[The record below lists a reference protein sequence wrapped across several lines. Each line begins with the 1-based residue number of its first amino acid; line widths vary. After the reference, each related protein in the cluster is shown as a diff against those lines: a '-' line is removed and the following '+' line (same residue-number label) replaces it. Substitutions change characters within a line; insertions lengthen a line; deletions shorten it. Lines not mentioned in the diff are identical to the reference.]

1 MSFIDN
7 IYKQQFK
14 RNNALILKDNS
25 SISYKNLIH
34 EIENFSAN
42 IKDRSLIFLQCQNN
56 FEAIV
61 GYLGSI
67 KSNCVV
73 SLLDENIDIDSFTK
87 LVEEYY
93 PDYIF
98 FDKKNL
104 KGLEN
109 FSTIYTFGSYFL
121 LKIKNQKKKILNDQL
136 SLLISTSGSTG
147 SSKLVRQSL
156 SNINNN
162 TESIVNY
169 LKILET
175 DITITTLPMS
185 YVYGL
190 SIINTHLSQGATV
203 VLNNESV
210 TRKEF
215 WNNLQK
221 NKVTNFGGVPYIYS
235 ILEKID
241 FKNFDL
247 KHLKYTTQAGG
258 KIHKH
263 TAQNIIKKFDS
274 INTKLYLMYGA
285 AEATARMS
293 YLPWENIDKIESIGK
308 PIPGGE
314 FELKDLNNKTILD
327 PNIHGNLIYKGK
339 NVCMGYAK
347 NFEDLSK
354 GDENNGRLETG
365 DIAYKDKDNFYYL
378 VGRKDRYIKIYGMR
392 INLQELE
399 NIVSNFG
406 FENICM
412 QNKENT
418 IEVYIKGKFDL
429 NKLKIN
435 LANKTRIHPSVFVFE
450 SVKEFSLN
458 KNLKF
463 SYNQKLA
470 KQ

>member
-7 IYKQQFK
+7 IYKQQFNQ
-14 RNNALILKDNS
+14 NNALILKDNL
-25 SISYKNLIH
+25 SISYKNLVK
-34 EIENFSAN
+34 EIENFSFN
-42 IKDRSLIFLQCQNN
+42 IKDRSLVFLQCQNN

-73 SLLDENIDIDSFTK
+73 SLIDENIDINSFTK
-87 LVEEYY
+87 LINDYY

-98 FDKKNL
+98 FDKKNIKSL
-104 KGLEN
+104 SD
-109 FSTIYTFGSYFL
+109 FSTIYTFGSYSL
-121 LKIKNQKKKILNDQL
+121 LKTKNQKKKILNDHL

-162 TESIVNY
+162 TDSIVNY

-203 VLNNESV
+203 VMNTESV
-210 TRKEF
+210 IRKEF

-241 FKNFDL
+241 FKSFDL
-247 KHLKYTTQAGG
+247 QNLKYTTQAGG
-258 KIHKH
+258 KINKH
-263 TAQNIIKKFDS
+263 TVKNIIKKFS
-274 INTKLYLMYGA
+274 PINAKLYLMYGA

-293 YLPWENIDKIESIGK
+293 YLPWENIDKVESIGK

-314 FELKDLNNKTILD
+314 FVLKDLNNKTIQD
-327 PNIHGNLIYKGK
+327 ANIHGNLIFKGK
-339 NVCMGYAK
+339 NVCMGYA
-347 NFEDLSK
+347 NSYEDLSK
-354 GDENNGRLETG
+354 EDENKGILETG

-399 NIVSNFG
+399 DIVSNLG

-418 IEVYIKGKFDL
+418 IEVFIKGKFDL
-429 NKLKIN
+429 KKLKNN
-435 LANKTRIHPSVFVFE
+435 LVNKTKIHPSVFVIE
-450 SVKEFSLN
+450 SVEEFSLN

-463 SYNQKLA
+463 SYNQKLVN
-470 KQ
+470 

>member
-406 FENICM
+406 FENICI